1 MCHTGLFFK
10 REITTMRPNLDI
22 PGPSV
27 SSVWHFSP
35 PVALTKASHR
45 PGTSL
50 RGVVGGQPSGTLN
63 EMQPIKMHNA
73 ASGKGCDAD
82 MEL

>member
-1 MCHTGLFFK
+1 
-10 REITTMRPNLDI
+10 MRPNLDI

-27 SSVWHFSP
+27 SSVWHFS
-35 PVALTKASHR
+35 SHR
-45 PGTSL
+45 PGTSV